1 MLLDESMKRNYKQ
14 RLRLTFSK
22 TGSTRFI
29 GHLDLARA
37 LERALNRAH
46 VPMAY
51 TQGFNRRPRMQ
62 VATALALG
70 VTSECEM
77 ADIWLT
83 EERRP
88 SEIHDQLSAKM
99 PPGIAIL
106 QLIDVPLT
114 EPALQ
119 TRTAVSVYQVRLLH
133 PAPADLA
140 ARVMKLLAA
149 DEWRQRRQ
157 RGRKRKEYDLRP
169 MILDIT
175 LDETGQKLRMKL
187 RQESERTGRP
197 DEVLYALG
205 LDPLAARIHRQQLI
219 LKPL

>member
-1 MLLDESMKRNYKQ
+1 MERNYEQ

-22 TGSTRFI
+22 TGPTRFI

-37 LERALNRAH
+37 LERALNRARIP
-46 VPMAY
+46 VSY

-83 EERRP
+83 ESRP
-88 SEIHDQLSAKM
+88 PADVAAQLAAKM

-106 QLIDVPLT
+106 QVDEIDLA

-119 TRTAVSVYQVRLLH
+119 TRTAVSVYEVTLLD
-133 PAPADLA
+133 PVPSDLA
-140 ARVMKLLAA
+140 DRVTNLLAA
-149 DEWRQRRQ
+149 DEWRQMRQ

-169 MILDIT
+169 LILDIT
-175 LDETGQKLRMKL
+175 LDETGEKLTMKL
-187 RQESERTGRP
+187 RQEANLTGRP
-197 DEVLYALG
+197 DEALYALG
-205 LDPLAARIHRQQLI
+205 LDPLAARIHRRQLL